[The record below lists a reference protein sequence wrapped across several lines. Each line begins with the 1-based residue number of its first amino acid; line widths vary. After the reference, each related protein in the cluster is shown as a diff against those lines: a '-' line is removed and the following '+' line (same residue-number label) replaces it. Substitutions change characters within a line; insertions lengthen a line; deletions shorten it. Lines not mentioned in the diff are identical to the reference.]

1 MNSREEKRWTRRVFF
16 APGEL
21 EEDRAFRATLV
32 QLLGTGLT
40 WGGLVGILGVLFVSL
55 INWGVLGRPI
65 TWWYPTPI
73 TAEAYVLWDKAVVVL
88 ACGGAIALGRA
99 QSQLTIGRIVGGLIA
114 VLIATVSLV
123 HDAYRGILSP
133 EYLVLVNLLAVAVI
147 PYRPWQALLLGATLI
162 TVFYGIGH
170 HGLPGTAAANP
181 DLVRPGHL
189 MRMSFASVAL
199 AVVSGLLLSTRYQQ
213 HRARQEAEEL
223 HDQVAELE
231 RAKSRFFADVSHEFR
246 TPLTLLLGSVREA
259 LDERLGD
266 LTDALRNR
274 LEVMESQAR
283 RMKRLVNQLL
293 ELSTLDEGRMPL
305 SMQAHDLPTLTRRIA
320 TPFRSWAE
328 EESLSFHV
336 ETQSDSFEAWIDP
349 DRYEHILANLLSNAI
364 KYTPEGGTVRVRVEK
379 TDDYAEVAVRDTG
392 PGLPEEIRE
401 RIFEK
406 NESNIPVRA
415 DSSTDSSEPRS
426 TDQWIGMGI
435 GLAHARALVRRHQGH
450 LLVESEPGFGTEI
463 TVCLPLGREHVA
475 DADMSEDADRAV
487 EDRAVDVDLWRDPG
501 APSPDAADADGDTP
515 ADAPRILVVDDE
527 TEMRGYLQDLL
538 GTNYQVTT
546 VSNGAEALDQ
556 LRDQPPDLVISDVA
570 MPELDGISLCQHIR
584 DDDELRPLPVILLTG
599 RQEAETRL
607 SGLEAG
613 ADAYVAKPFDP
624 AELEARIENL
634 IEIRRLVQDRVRVPD
649 WMEPKEASISSDEAD
664 FLEKLNETVDEHIDN
679 SNFGVDWL
687 ADEMDLS
694 TRHLRRRLKEVT
706 RLSPA
711 GFIRTRRL
719 QHAAALLE
727 EGADTISDVAAA
739 VGYRDPSYFSRLFR
753 ETFGCSPTEYAE
765 QDHESPGDS
774 DSTA

>member
-1 MNSREEKRWTRRVFF
+1 MNSWEEQQWTRRVFL

-21 EEDRAFRATLV
+21 EDDQAFRSTLV

-40 WGGLVGILGVLFVSL
+40 WGGVVGILGVLFVSL
-55 INWGVLGRPI
+55 VNWSVLGRPI

-73 TAEAYVLWDKAVVVL
+73 TTEAYVLWDKAVVVL

-99 QSQLTIGRIVGGLIA
+99 QSQLTVGRIVGGLIA

-133 EYLVLVNLLAVAVI
+133 EYLVLINLLAVAVI

-170 HGLPGTAAANP
+170 YGLPGTAAANP

-189 MRMSFASVAL
+189 MRMSFASAAL

-213 HRARQEAEEL
+213 HRARQEAEDL

-231 RAKSRFFADVSHEFR
+231 QAKSRFFADVSHEFR

-305 SMQAHDLPTLTRRIA
+305 SMQTHDLPPLTHRIA

-328 EESLSFHV
+328 EEGLSFHI
-336 ETQSDSFEAWIDP
+336 ETQNDSLEVWVDP

-364 KYTPEGGTVRVRVEK
+364 KYTPEDGAVRVRVEE
-379 TDDYAEVAVRDTG
+379 TDDYAEIAVRDTG

-401 RIFEK
+401 RIFE
-406 NESNIPVRA
+406 EGQSNIPVRA
-415 DSSTDSSEPRS
+415 ESSSGSSEPRAA
-426 TDQWIGMGI
+426 DRWIGMGI
-435 GLAHARALVRRHQGH
+435 GLAHARGLVRRHQGD

-463 TVCLPLGREHVA
+463 TVRLPLGREHVA
-475 DADMSEDADRAV
+475 DADVSEDPDRAV

-538 GTNYQVTT
+538 GTSYRVTT
-546 VSNGAEALDQ
+546 VSNGAEALDR
-556 LRDQPPDLVISDVA
+556 LRNQPPDLVISDVA
-570 MPELDGISLCQHIR
+570 MPELDGISLCKRIR
-584 DDDELRPLPVILLTG
+584 EDDELRPLPVILLTG
-599 RQEAETRL
+599 RQEAEARL

-613 ADAYVAKPFDP
+613 ANAYVAKPFDP

-765 QDHESPGDS
+765 QAEDRSERS
-774 DSTA
+774 DITP